1 MVTTR
6 SMRSNTLAM
15 EIDNDGSDY
24 EMHETNDEN
33 DKSFIEDQGQDE
45 DQDEGENFIGDD
57 DEDGDENDDGDEYD
71 DEDDRDEYNDQDD
84 EDEYDDEDGDKDED
98 KHIGEDEGYNDCN
111 AQQPCQKVFK
121 DRESLLKHVR
131 ACAACPLKY
140 KQHEDCARSPE
151 KYSDWSLN
159 THNGLGHD
167 DISMECPF
175 PPCRFRTQTRER
187 LLRHLSMPHG
197 ILSNSVPSLLQFN
210 SMEVYGYEDTK
221 DSGITYINVA
231 QHLVN
236 ITYPDVSDDLQGLCE
251 VSPWGPRRSSTPSSS
266 YIYGKLLAHADF
278 MKEEDIWPYNLHR
291 LALKPNYNGF
301 IRYREEMVDRS
312 AVLTPVRTAVET
324 TLNRASTATIRQP
337 QEALEFLSDP
347 QRSYGGMSTEE
358 TA

>member
-140 KQHEDCARSPE
+140 KQEP
-151 KYSDWSLN
+151 
-159 THNGLGHD
+159 
-167 DISMECPF
+167 
-175 PPCRFRTQTRER
+175 
-187 LLRHLSMPHG
+187 
-197 ILSNSVPSLLQFN
+197 
-210 SMEVYGYEDTK
+210 
-221 DSGITYINVA
+221 VA
-231 QHLVN
+231 LESQ
-236 ITYPDVSDDLQGLCE
+236 LCIE
-251 VSPWGPRRSSTPSSS
+251 
-266 YIYGKLLAHADF
+266 HA
-278 MKEEDIWPYNLHR
+278 L
-291 LALKPNYNGF
+291 
-301 IRYREEMVDRS
+301 EMVDRS